1 MATIKDVAKL
11 AGVSFKT
18 VSRVINR
25 GPYVRDE
32 VREKVLRA
40 ANTLEYR
47 PLHHARQMRTQRSKV
62 FAFLSD
68 NIATTPFAGQIIQGA
83 QDAAWQRGMLLLTFN
98 TDSDPAK
105 EAAAVEVALERGV
118 EGIIFATMYHRAVQ
132 VPNAAFRLPLVLVD
146 CFARNGQVR
155 SVVPDEFN
163 GGLLATKLLLE
174 KGHRR
179 IAMINADQKYV
190 AAAGR
195 FRGYR
200 RALEEF
206 GVPIDPELVRTG
218 DWWQDDGY
226 EHALAL
232 LRRKQIPTAI
242 FCANDRIAMGVYDA
256 LKEKSFRIPEDV
268 SVVGFDN
275 QELLAAHS
283 RPPLTTV
290 RIPFFEMGS
299 WAIDQLIDAK
309 PDGNPSADGPVT
321 LECPLVLRASVDR
334 PSSGENLNRCVR
346 SAKSRGGGK
355 KFSI

>member
-25 GPYVRDE
+25 SPYVRDE
-32 VREKVLRA
+32 VRQKVLRA
-40 ANTLEYR
+40 ADALEYR

-62 FAFLSD
+62 FALLSD
-68 NIATTPFAGQIIQGA
+68 SIATTPFAGQIIQGA
-83 QDAAWQRGMLLLTFN
+83 QETAWQHEMLLLTFN
-98 TDSDPAK
+98 TDGDPAV
-105 EAAAVEVALERGV
+105 EAEAVEVALERGV
-118 EGIIFATMYHRAVQ
+118 EGIIFATMYHRAVL
-132 VPNAAFRLPLVLVD
+132 VPEAAFRLPLVLVD
-146 CFARNGQVR
+146 CFAGNGQVR
-155 SVVPDEFN
+155 SVVPDEFQ
-163 GGLLATKLLLE
+163 GGRSATKLLLE

-190 AAAGR
+190 AAVGR
-195 FRGYR
+195 FSGYCV
-200 RALEEF
+200 ALEEF

-218 DWWQDDGY
+218 DWWQEDGY
-226 EHALAL
+226 QHALAL

-242 FCANDRIAMGVYDA
+242 FCANDRIAMGAYDA
-256 LKEKSFRIPEDV
+256 LKEKGFRIPEDV

-299 WAIDQLIDAK
+299 WAIDQLIVAK
-309 PDGNPSADGPVT
+309 SDGNPSAAGPVA

-334 PSSGENLNRCVR
+334 PSAGNLGRRIR
-346 SAKSRGGGK
+346 SAKSA
-355 KFSI
+355 SSAD